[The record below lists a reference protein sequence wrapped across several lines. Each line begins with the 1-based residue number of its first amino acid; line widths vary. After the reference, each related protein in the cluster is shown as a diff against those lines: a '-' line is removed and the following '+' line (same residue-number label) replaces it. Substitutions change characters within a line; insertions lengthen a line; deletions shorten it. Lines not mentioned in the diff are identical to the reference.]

1 MPTPGPVGQP
11 CSPPLITCPCRQLC
25 AHCLCRS
32 FCMQSLT
39 AATAVPGACLT
50 SHATCRSACRQA
62 PTEKPHG
69 GHHTSPS
76 PELSAPTNSKPTR
89 VHLLSSTRSASVPRF
104 PATAGIPTTHRPLLS
119 AHSRSGLRSSLRYGS
134 EQPHG
139 TERSAPCP
147 ARRRR
152 CANRGAASAVPG
164 PARPERHNGAQRPG
178 GPPPPAPGR
187 PRSRRGKLAGDGAA
201 SKLSPPWRCS
211 RLAVRPLGPS
221 ARSRPARPAGPTA
234 AAPGCPAP
242 RTAASEHG
250 TYLPPAV
257 PHRVAPLR
265 RGPGARLARDRH
277 SEGRAE
283 GNAARALALSR
294 PSSRVALETARGAKR
309 GRRKRRFKGGAR
321 ACSPRVTWAP
331 PSQWATADGGRRS
344 TTARGR

>member
-1 MPTPGPVGQP
+1 
-11 CSPPLITCPCRQLC
+11 
-25 AHCLCRS
+25 
-32 FCMQSLT
+32 MQSLT

-69 GHHTSPS
+69 GHQTSPS

-134 EQPHG
+134 KQPHG

>member
-69 GHHTSPS
+69 GHQTSPS

-164 PARPERHNGAQRPG
+164 PERPERHNGAQRPG

-187 PRSRRGKLAGDGAA
+187 PRSRRGKLAGTAPPPNFIRRGGAPG
-201 SKLSPPWRCS
+201 SPS
-211 RLAVRPLGPS
+211 VRS
-221 ARSRPARPAGPTA
+221 APPHGAGP
-234 AAPGCPAP
+234 PAP
-242 RTAASEHG
+242 RD
-250 TYLPPAV
+250 PP
-257 PHRVAPLR
+257 R
-265 RGPGARLARDRH
+265 RPRGARRRAR
-277 SEGRAE
+277 
-283 GNAARALALSR
+283 
-294 PSSRVALETARGAKR
+294 P
-309 GRRKRRFKGGAR
+309 
-321 ACSPRVTWAP
+321 
-331 PSQWATADGGRRS
+331 RRS
-344 TTARGR
+344 TARTCRPPYRIA

>member
-69 GHHTSPS
+69 GHQTSPS

-178 GPPPPAPGR
+178 GPPPPTPGR

-221 ARSRPARPAGPTA
+221 ARSRPARPPRGTHRGGPGVPGAAHGRVGARHVPAARRTASRSSAPAGA
-234 AAPGCPAP
+234 RRAP
-242 RTAASEHG
+242 RA
-250 TYLPPAV
+250 
-257 PHRVAPLR
+257 
-265 RGPGARLARDRH
+265 
-277 SEGRAE
+277 
-283 GNAARALALSR
+283 
-294 PSSRVALETARGAKR
+294 
-309 GRRKRRFKGGAR
+309 
-321 ACSPRVTWAP
+321 
-331 PSQWATADGGRRS
+331 
-344 TTARGR
+344 